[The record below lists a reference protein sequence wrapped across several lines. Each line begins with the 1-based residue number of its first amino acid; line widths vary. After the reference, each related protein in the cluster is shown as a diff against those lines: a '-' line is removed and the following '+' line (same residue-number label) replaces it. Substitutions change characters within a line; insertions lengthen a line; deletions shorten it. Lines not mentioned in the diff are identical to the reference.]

1 MSDHTTGAERDRIDE
16 LLSRGLDADLNR
28 DEMREL
34 YGLAA
39 RDGRVPAEMGE
50 LAALEERLGEV
61 RESVAEAAPRVSLAD
76 AVRQSIRE
84 AGGDARPGVGRRLLD
99 WLMSPKGFA
108 VQPLSFAVGI
118 AVAAI
123 GLSTVTPVLTRS
135 ITQQAAFEPQ
145 RLNVIDV
152 QFEDAT
158 PRVDWTYQFIV
169 PPGQEARLLIDHG
182 GDRPVK
188 LQFEAAEPVDLAII
202 HRAPGRHR
210 DVVQGFTVH
219 GIGYA
224 SLKNPKPGDKVMVK
238 NGGEVP
244 VLVYAF
250 SPRSSSTSV
259 SQGQSL

>member
-1 MSDHTTGAERDRIDE
+1 MTEQERDDRERTDE
-16 LLSRGLDADLNR
+16 LLSRGLDADLSR

-34 YGLAA
+34 YRLTS
-39 RDGRVPAEMGE
+39 RDHRIPAEMGE
-50 LAALEERLGEV
+50 LAALEDNLAELGL
-61 RESVAEAAPRVSLAD
+61 STAQAEPRVSLAD
-76 AVRQSIRE
+76 AVRQSIVD
-84 AGGDARPGVGRRLLD
+84 AGGASRPGPIRRILD
-99 WLMSPKGFA
+99 WVVSPRGFA

-118 AVAAI
+118 AVAAF
-123 GLSTVTPVLTRS
+123 GLSALTPVLTQS
-135 ITQQAAFEPQ
+135 ISQQGAYEPQ

-152 QFEDAT
+152 QFEAAR

-169 PPGQEARLLIDHG
+169 PPDEEARLLIDHG

-188 LQFEAAEPVDLAII
+188 LQFEAAEPVDLAIV
-202 HRAPGRHR
+202 HQAPGRHR

-224 SLKNPKPGDKVMVK
+224 SLKNPKPGDKVLVR

-259 SQGQSL
+259 SQGRSL

>member
-1 MSDHTTGAERDRIDE
+1 MSDHPHPEPERVEE
-16 LLSRGLDADLNR
+16 LLSRGLDADLDR
-28 DEMREL
+28 AEMREL
-34 YGLAA
+34 YHLAA
-39 RDGRVPAEMGE
+39 GDPRVPAEMGE
-50 LAALEERLGEV
+50 LAELEDQLAE
-61 RESVAEAAPRVSLAD
+61 VAEATAAAEPRVSLAD
-76 AVRQSIRE
+76 AVRQSIAD
-84 AGGDARPGVGRRLLD
+84 AGADARPGPVRRVLD
-99 WLMSPKGFA
+99 WLVSPRGFA

-123 GLSTVTPVLTRS
+123 GLSTLTPVLTQS
-135 ITQQAAFEPQ
+135 ITQQAVFEPQ

-152 QFEDAT
+152 QFENAK

-169 PPGQEARLLIDHG
+169 PPDEEARLLIDHG

-188 LQFEAAEPVDLAII
+188 LQFEAAEPVDLAIV
-202 HRAPGRHR
+202 HQAPGRHR

-224 SLKNPKPGDKVMVK
+224 SLKNPKPGDKVLVR
-238 NGGEVP
+238 NAGEVP

-259 SQGQSL
+259 SQGRAL

>member
-1 MSDHTTGAERDRIDE
+1 MNERERIEE

-28 DEMREL
+28 GEMREL
-34 YGLAA
+34 YRAA
-39 RDGRVPAEMGE
+39 ADDASVPVEMGE
-50 LAALEERLGEV
+50 LAAMEDQLAELGQ
-61 RESVAEAAPRVSLAD
+61 SVADAAPAKSLAD
-76 AVRQSIRE
+76 AVRQSITD
-84 AGGDARPGVGRRLLD
+84 AGGGREPGPLRGMLD

-108 VQPLSFAVGI
+108 MQPLSFAVGI

-135 ITQQAAFEPQ
+135 ITQQASFEPQ

-152 QFEDAT
+152 QFEDAK
-158 PRVDWTYQFIV
+158 PRVDWTYQFV
-169 PPGQEARLLIDHG
+169 VAPGDEARLLIDHG

-188 LQFEAAEPVDLAII
+188 LQFESAEPVDLAIV
-202 HRAPGRHR
+202 HRAPGRRR
-210 DVVQGFTVH
+210 DVVQGFTVN

-224 SLKNPKPGDKVMVK
+224 SLKNPKPGDRVVVR

-259 SQGQSL
+259 SQGQAL